1 MVVRISDKMQ
11 NYSKVTKLLVKPLFN
26 YRKRPYC
33 ARLEE
38 MYNDNYSIWQY
49 SPKYY
54 CVEDEL
60 TENGIKEMLE
70 GFLSK
75 ESRNKE
81 INKPF
86 IPIFEIEY
94 KKIKKV

>member
-1 MVVRISDKMQ
+1 M
-11 NYSKVTKLLVKPLFN
+11 YGLLYIHTIFN
-26 YRKRPYC
+26 
-33 ARLEE
+33 
-38 MYNDNYSIWQY
+38 MS
-49 SPKYY
+49 KYY

-60 TENGIKEMLE
+60 TEKGIKEMLE

-75 ESRNKE
+75 KSRNKE

>member
-1 MVVRISDKMQ
+1 M
-11 NYSKVTKLLVKPLFN
+11 YGLLYIHTIFN
-26 YRKRPYC
+26 
-33 ARLEE
+33 
-38 MYNDNYSIWQY
+38 MY
-49 SPKYY
+49 KHY

-60 TENGIKEMLE
+60 TEKGIKEMLE

-75 ESRNKE
+75 KSRNKD